1 MASNK
6 EIVTKLHEYY
16 ETRDKLKALRGDLV
30 RLAVDCG
37 QAQEDAMKSNVAEFL
52 DGYLAGA
59 GVLPIARM
67 KAA

>member
-1 MASNK
+1 MANNK

-16 ETRDKLKALRGDLV
+16 ETRDRLKELRGELV
-30 RLAVDCG
+30 KMAVECG
-37 QAQEDAMKSNVAEFL
+37 QLQEDAMKGNVAEYL